1 VQFHA
6 RLLIPQ
12 PSSNL
17 TTHNGRSA
25 VISRLTSLSPAASP
39 APAALRSALRRS
51 GSVLLVVPTRRISQ
65 KDVSKAADAAADAAL
80 RRDFERHGLK
90 FAVPASLK
98 YNDEREGEREKG
110 KKSFFLQ
117 LFSHTQPVPYS
128 IAFNAHAML

>member
-1 VQFHA
+1 
-6 RLLIPQ
+6 
-12 PSSNL
+12 
-17 TTHNGRSA
+17 
-25 VISRLTSLSPAASP
+25 
-39 APAALRSALRRS
+39 
-51 GSVLLVVPTRRISQ
+51 VLLVVPTRRISQ

-98 YNDEREGEREKG
+98 YNDEREPLMQRERERERKREREKRE
-110 KKSFFLQ
+110 KNSFFLQ